1 MVQKTISTKYKGI
14 KSVERNWHLINLK
27 DKTLG
32 RISSQIAYVLQ
43 GKNKSDYSTF
53 LDSGDY
59 VVAINAKRIKVTGNK
74 AKEKEYLRYSGYP
87 GGLKVKSFKEVMEQ
101 DARLIIKS
109 AVSGMLPKN
118 KLRKKRL
125 SRLYI
130 FPNEDHAYKEKFNL
144 K

>member
-14 KSVERNWHLINLK
+14 KTVVRNWHLIDLK
-27 DKTLG
+27 GKTLG
-32 RISSQIAYVLQ
+32 RISSQIAYLLQ
-43 GKNKSDYSTF
+43 GKNKTDYSTF
-53 LDSGDY
+53 LDSGDF
-59 VVAINAKRIKVTGNK
+59 VVAINAKLIKVTGNK

-130 FPNEDHAYKEKFNL
+130 FSNEEHNYKEKFNL